1 VRELVSPLAALPQSA
16 RPVAAASSI
25 GVLCGL
31 LLVVCGGAGCAGSG
45 NPLAAPTPAALGDA
59 DVTNGV
65 RRPILPPLDLTEDLY
80 EDAVVRVVA
89 GVSCSGTLIAEDL
102 VLTAH
107 HCVSARDGDGKILG
121 EDVDPASVVVELGGD
136 YLPWGEVGV
145 RHIVAPACGYAAGHG
160 DIAILVLD
168 RALLGMPTLDPQ
180 ISSTPAV
187 GDPVEATGFGRC
199 ALSRDAI
206 RRARRDGAV
215 VSKVRKDRFV
225 ANMPVCPGDSG
236 GPVTGPG
243 GPAGARQ
250 VIGVI
255 SASVMDGVESTAGRT
270 YLTRLDVWPQLFNAA
285 HEIADGASPAE
296 LPPFRSCSGDD

>member
-1 VRELVSPLAALPQSA
+1 MLV
-16 RPVAAASSI
+16 
-25 GVLCGL
+25 GL
-31 LLVVCGGAGCAGSG
+31 LLASVCGSTGCAGGKSS
-45 NPLAAPTPAALGDA
+45 PAATPAALGDA

-65 RRPILPPLDLTEDLY
+65 RRPILPPLELTEDHY

-89 GVSCSGTLIAEDL
+89 DVSCSGTLIAEDL

-107 HCVSARDGDGKILG
+107 HCVSARDEDGNILR
-121 EDVDPASVVVELGGD
+121 EDVDPASVEVELGGD

-145 RHIVAPACGYAAGHG
+145 RYIVAPACGHAAGHG

-180 ISSTPAV
+180 ISSSPAV
-187 GDPVEATGFGRC
+187 GDAVETTGFGRC

-206 RRARRDGAV
+206 RRARRDGATV
-215 VSKVRKDRFV
+215 AKVRKGRFV

-250 VIGVI
+250 VVGVI

-285 HEIADGASPAE
+285 REIADGASAAE
-296 LPPFRSCSGDD
+296 LPPFRSCTGGD